1 MKNYSFTPPIKK
13 TLFKKVTRIWWGYIF
28 LTLFIFFGFV
38 IMLKI
43 QAHFMTKHT
52 KEALDAQSML
62 LNDIKTIQENLTH
75 EQEKVYFGEFLV
87 TQNKLLQD
95 SIENLF
101 DLIPEQ
107 ITLNK
112 IQMEQYQ
119 LILYGTTPSKQIYTF
134 LLEVP
139 LRSIFTQ
146 SRADFYT
153 LPNGWYNFVS
163 VSKLQADQTNMINTE
178 QKEKQ

>member
-1 MKNYSFTPPIKK
+1 MNYSFTQPSKK
-13 TLFKKVTRIWWGYIF
+13 TL
-28 LTLFIFFGFV
+28 LH
-38 IMLKI
+38 KI
-43 QAHFMTKHT
+43 KQH
-52 KEALDAQSML
+52 
-62 LNDIKTIQENLTH
+62 QESLIV
-75 EQEKVYFGEFLV
+75 EQEKVHFQEYI
-87 TQNKLLQD
+87 TQQNLMLKE

-119 LILYGTTPSKQIYTF
+119 LIVYGTTPSKQIYTF

-139 LRSIFTQ
+139 LRSIFHQ
-146 SRADFYT
+146 SRADFYM

-163 VSKLQADQTNMINTE
+163 VSKLEEANQ
-178 QKEKQ
+178 

>member
-1 MKNYSFTPPIKK
+1 MNYSFTQPGKK
-13 TLFKKVTRIWWGYIF
+13 TFLRKVSRIWWGYIL
-28 LTLFIFFGFV
+28 LTLFIFTGFV
-38 IMLKI
+38 AILKVQGHYMQKNAETASRMQKI
-43 QAHFMTKHT
+43 
-52 KEALDAQSML
+52 L
-62 LNDIKTIQENLTH
+62 LEEIKGFQEQLIV
-75 EQEKVYFGEFLV
+75 EQEKMQFTEYI
-87 TQNKLLQD
+87 THQNMLLKE
-95 SIENLF
+95 SVENLF

-139 LRSIFTQ
+139 LRSIFHQ
-146 SRADFYT
+146 SRADFYM

-163 VSKLQADQTNMINTE
+163 VSKLEETE
-178 QKEKQ
+178 Q

>member
-1 MKNYSFTPPIKK
+1 MLQNAQASIAEQK
-13 TLFKKVTRIWWGYIF
+13 TL
-28 LTLFIFFGFV
+28 
-38 IMLKI
+38 
-43 QAHFMTKHT
+43 
-52 KEALDAQSML
+52 LDE
-62 LNDIKTIQENLTH
+62 IKQHQESLIV
-75 EQEKVYFGEFLV
+75 EQEKVHFQEYI
-87 TQNKLLQD
+87 TQQNLMLKE

-139 LRSIFTQ
+139 LRSIFHQ
-146 SRADFYT
+146 SRADFYM

-163 VSKLQADQTNMINTE
+163 VSKLEEANQ
-178 QKEKQ
+178 

>member
-1 MKNYSFTPPIKK
+1 MNYSFTQPSKK
-13 TLFKKVTRIWWGYIF
+13 TFLKKVSRIWWGYIF
-28 LTLFIFFGFV
+28 LTLFIFAGFV
-38 IMLKI
+38 AALKVQGYFMLQNA
-43 QAHFMTKHT
+43 QASIAEQKTL
-52 KEALDAQSML
+52 LDE
-62 LNDIKTIQENLTH
+62 IKQHQESLIV
-75 EQEKVYFGEFLV
+75 EQEKVHFQEYI
-87 TQNKLLQD
+87 TQQNLMLKE

-139 LRSIFTQ
+139 LRSIFHQ
-146 SRADFYT
+146 SRADFYM

-163 VSKLQADQTNMINTE
+163 VSKLEEA
-178 QKEKQ
+178 KQ